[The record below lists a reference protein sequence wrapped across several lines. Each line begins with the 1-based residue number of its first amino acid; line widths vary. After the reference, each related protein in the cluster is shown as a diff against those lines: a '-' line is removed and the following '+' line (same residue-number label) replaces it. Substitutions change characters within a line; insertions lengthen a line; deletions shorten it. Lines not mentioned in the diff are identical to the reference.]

1 MDANFENMS
10 DEELVKIFKEKSDTS
25 IKAFEELYKRYSRA
39 LYSYFYKFLKNS
51 FFVKD
56 LYQDLFLKIYEL
68 GREGKL
74 DNIENF
80 RGYIYRMAHN
90 LALNKVIFDE
100 KQKEYLETYREV
112 LEETAD
118 DLEGNKNEKIEK
130 LHKAIEQLPPHLK
143 EIIILREYNH
153 LSYVEIAEVTDETM
167 ENVKIRIF
175 RAKKKLKEILEGKS
189 KKVRKMV

>member
-1 MDANFENMS
+1 MNADLENMS
-10 DEELVKIFKEKSDTS
+10 DEELVKIFKEKGETS
-25 IKAFEELYKRYSRA
+25 IKAFEELYRRYSRA

-51 FFVKD
+51 FFIKD

-68 GREGKL
+68 GMEGKL
-74 DNIENF
+74 EHIENF

-90 LALNKVIFDE
+90 LALNKLILDE
-100 KQKEYLETYREV
+100 RQKEYLETYKDVIEDNEV
-112 LEETAD
+112 EI
-118 DLEGNKNEKIEK
+118 EGNKEEKIEK
-130 LHKAIEQLPPHLK
+130 LHNAIDQLPPHLK